1 MLKRVLLVAGLLTLV
16 AGTASAQTPRFR
28 ITGLF
33 GFTVAD
39 GVSGDA
45 VPIGGALYDRV
56 DPTDGGNFGF
66 SFGVMVDDHAEL
78 GFMYRRQMSSLEIS
92 GPTAAT
98 INLGDFNLD
107 SYHGYVSY
115 YFGDPE
121 AKVNPYVQFGLG
133 ATHATTFT
141 FTRPVLGGQ
150 ATTNGGTQFSGVLGT
165 GIQFN
170 AARNFGLKAGV
181 SWTPTYIKSD
191 AAGWWCDPWYGCY
204 VVGNSQYANQ
214 FHFEG
219 GVVFRF

>member
-1 MLKRVLLVAGLLTLV
+1 MLKRVLLVAVLLTMV
-16 AGTASAQTPRFR
+16 AGTASAQTPRLR

-33 GFTVAD
+33 GFTLAD

-45 VPIGGALYDRV
+45 VPIGGSFYDRV

-66 SFGVMVDDHAEL
+66 SVGFMVDPRAEV
-78 GFMYRRQMSSLEIS
+78 GFMFRRQMSSLEIS
-92 GPTAAT
+92 GPAAT
-98 INLGDFNLD
+98 PINLGDFSLD
-107 SYHGYVSY
+107 GYHGYLTY

-121 AKVNPYVQFGLG
+121 APVNPYLTVGLG
-133 ATHATTFT
+133 ATRANSFT
-141 FTRPVLGGQ
+141 FTRPVLGGT
-150 ATTNGGTQFSGVLGT
+150 AETEGNTQFSSTFGT

-170 AARNFGLKAGV
+170 AARNFALKGGV

-204 VVGNSQYANQ
+204 IVGNSQYSNQ

-219 GVVFRF
+219 AIVFRF